1 MTLSAAAPNSL
12 IATAAPSRAPP
23 PAHWPVAQPWALFL
37 DLDGT
42 LCAYRDD
49 PADVALTAPQRTLLR
64 RLQQCLQG
72 AVCVL
77 SGRSE
82 TDLARIF
89 GDLRI
94 AHVGEHGAA
103 AAAADV
109 LFLAQLARVEAALR
123 ALSAEFP
130 GTWVERKP
138 SSCVLHYRRE
148 PQLAECL
155 AARLPALDTQLDRL
169 RRLDGICVFEFA
181 ARSSDKGS
189 ALRAQMLA
197 APFRGRVAVAVG
209 DDVTD
214 EDAFSAAR
222 ALGGFGVAVGARISA
237 QAEFHL
243 ADSAAVQ
250 RWLQQL
256 TGGCHALD

>member
-1 MTLSAAAPNSL
+1 MTSSVAAQDSF
-12 IATAAPSRAPP
+12 IATPAPARAPP
-23 PAHWPVAQPWALFL
+23 PSQWPAAQPWALFL

-49 PADVALTAPQRTLLR
+49 PADVALTAAQRTLLR
-64 RLQQCLQG
+64 RLQQRLQG

-82 TDLARIF
+82 VDLARIL
-89 GDLRI
+89 GDLPI

-103 AAAADV
+103 GAAADV
-109 LFLAQLARVEAALR
+109 RFLAQLARVEAALR

-130 GTWVERKP
+130 ATWVERKP

-155 AARLPALDTQLDRL
+155 AARLPALDTQLNRL

-181 ARSSDKGS
+181 ARGSDKGS
-189 ALRAQMLA
+189 ALRAQMQA
-197 APFRGRVAVAVG
+197 APFRGRIAVAVG

-214 EDAFSAAR
+214 EDAFAAAR
-222 ALGGFGVAVGARISA
+222 ATGGFGIAVGDRVSA
-237 QAEFHL
+237 QAEFYL
-243 ADSAAVQ
+243 ADTAAVQ

-256 TGGCHALD
+256 AGGSAAMD

>member
-1 MTLSAAAPNSL
+1 MTSSA
-12 IATAAPSRAPP
+12 IARSAPSTMLAPP
-23 PAHWPVAQPWALFL
+23 PSHWPAAQPWALFL

-49 PADVALTAPQRTLLR
+49 PAEVALTPAQRALLR
-64 RLQQCLQG
+64 RLQQRLHG
-72 AVCVL
+72 ALCVL
-77 SGRSE
+77 SGRSAA
-82 TDLARIF
+82 DLARIF
-89 GDLRI
+89 GDLQI

-123 ALSAEFP
+123 TLSTDFP

-138 SSCVLHYRRE
+138 SSCVLHYRRV

-155 AARLPALDTQLDRL
+155 AARLPGLDASLDRL
-169 RRLDGICVFEFA
+169 RRLDGVCVFEFA
-181 ARSSDKGS
+181 ARGSDKGS
-189 ALRAQMLA
+189 ALRAQMQT

-214 EDAFSAAR
+214 EDAFAAAR
-222 ALGGFGVAVGARISA
+222 ALGGFGVAVGGRASV
-237 QAEFHL
+237 QAGFHL
-243 ADSAAVQ
+243 ADTAAVQ

-256 TGGCHALD
+256 AGDSDALD